1 MIDKKEFLLHSIIKA
16 YIENL
21 EPIGSNQLKSMYDIS
36 YSPATIRGYFKKLGE
51 EGYLA
56 QEHISSGRTP
66 TTEALKEYWAKRLE
80 FELPSV
86 DYHKLNKF
94 AMQMGLTVFIK
105 QQTTDTLHRVL
116 NVENV
121 YMILE
126 FYKSSLLSDN
136 TNPFALTTP
145 EESYAATIKFNVAFH
160 KFLIDM
166 IGRTFDEI
174 LDISQQVGARHL
186 HLELS
191 KYMQNNIFEII
202 NTKKF
207 LNLAVEYDLDER
219 DINSFLQGDMMM
231 KLNQG
236 VYFQETK
243 GFDGVLPQGQIGIC
257 HNTQINGNDI
267 KMLVIGELSK
277 DFEYFYKGIS

>member
-36 YSPATIRGYFKKLGE
+36 YSPATIRGYFKKLGD

-80 FELPSV
+80 FDLDSV
-86 DYHKLNKF
+86 DYDKLTSLATN
-94 AMQMGLTVFIK
+94 MGLSVFIK
-105 QQTTDTLHRVL
+105 QQTTDTLHRIL

-126 FYKSSLLSDN
+126 FYKASLLNNGSS
-136 TNPFALTTP
+136 PFALTTP
-145 EESYAATIKFNVAFH
+145 EDSYAVTIKFNTAFY
-160 KFLIDM
+160 KFLLDM
-166 IGRTFDEI
+166 EGRTFDEI
-174 LDISQQVGARHL
+174 LEISRQVGASHL
-186 HLELS
+186 NLELS
-191 KYMQNNIFEII
+191 QYIQNNIFEIV

-207 LNLAVEYDLDER
+207 LRLAVEYDLDEK
-219 DINSFLQGDMMM
+219 DLNLFLHGEVMTNIQ
-231 KLNQG
+231 KG
-236 VYFQETK
+236 VYL
-243 GFDGVLPQGQIGIC
+243 DGLLPEGQIGIC
-257 HNTQINGNDI
+257 HNTKINGLDVKI
-267 KMLVIGELSK
+267 LVVGDLSK
-277 DFEYFYKGIS
+277 DFEYFYKRIQK